1 MITCKEFPDEVFA
14 TKEELFKKLR
24 ENKSI
29 LIAQKKMQNKFTDAF
44 DFTSVL
50 VKEKISSD
58 KTESEEEMNP
68 NQIKVVSIINTT
80 NIMDSHRDVHIKG
93 LWNKTVKENKN
104 MLLLDQHRATFEGII
119 SDNVK
124 ASLKTYSWKELGL
137 NVEGETEALV
147 FESTIDKERHP
158 YMFEQYSKGRVKNH
172 SVGMRYVKIDL
183 AINSDSKYD
192 AEEKEI
198 WDKYIDQIINK
209 EEAESRAYF
218 WVVTEAKA
226 MEGSAVVFGSNPITP
241 TMSTSTKQ
249 EPSNH
254 SNSHK
259 AEPSADTQNE
269 LQKFLSN
276 IKI

>member
-1 MITCKEFPDEVFA
+1 MITCKEFPNEVFA
-14 TKEELFKKLR
+14 TQEELFKKLR
-24 ENKSI
+24 ENKSL
-29 LIAQKKMQNKFTDAF
+29 LIAQKKMQNKLSDAF

-50 VKEKISSD
+50 IKEKVSIN
-58 KTESEEEMNP
+58 KSEGSEGVNP

-124 ASLKTYSWKELGL
+124 ASLKVYTWKELGL

-147 FESTIDKERHP
+147 FESVIDKERHP
-158 YMFEQYSKGRVKNH
+158 YMFEQYSKNRVKNH

-183 AINSDSKYD
+183 AINSDAKWD
-192 AEEKEI
+192 VEEKEI

-209 EEAESRAYF
+209 EEAENRGYF
-218 WVVTEAKA
+218 WAVTEAKA

-241 TMSTSTKQ
+241 TLSTSAKQ

-254 SNSHK
+254 SDSNK
-259 AEPSADTQNE
+259 AEPSNDTQNE